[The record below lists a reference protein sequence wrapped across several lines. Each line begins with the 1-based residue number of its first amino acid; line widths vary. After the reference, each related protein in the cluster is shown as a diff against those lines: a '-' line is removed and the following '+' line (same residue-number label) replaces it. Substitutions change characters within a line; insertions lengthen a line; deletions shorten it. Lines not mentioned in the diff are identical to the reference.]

1 MSRLLIEGATL
12 LGLADPKDIRPGED
26 LYAETGTI
34 RATGAE
40 ARRLAA
46 AGGEPVQRLDAR
58 GQWLL
63 PGCVQAHRHLC
74 QTLLRNGPEDLEL
87 LPWLE
92 THVWPGEAAHE
103 AATMGVSARLGLAVR
118 YAGGNVLMDDPAT
131 TPENLRAA
139 PEEGLAETE
148 RLRAAFHGSENGR
161 LRVAV

>member
-92 THVWPGEAAHE
+92 THVWPGEAAHGG
-103 AATMGVSARLGLAVR
+103 ATMGVSARRRLTACL
-118 YAGGNVLMDDPAT
+118 AGGVTAVLDMGTVPHSDPLF
-131 TPENLRAA
+131 EAA
-139 PEEGLAETE
+139 A
-148 RLRAAFHGSENGR
+148 
-161 LRVAV
+161 